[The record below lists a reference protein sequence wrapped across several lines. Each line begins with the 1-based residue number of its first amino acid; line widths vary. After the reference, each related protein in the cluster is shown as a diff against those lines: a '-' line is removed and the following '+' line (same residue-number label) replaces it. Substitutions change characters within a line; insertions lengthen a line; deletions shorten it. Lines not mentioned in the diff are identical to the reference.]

1 MLENQKVKKQYS
13 KEFKEQTAK
22 SIVEGQKKVSAV
34 SRETG
39 INENVLYRLKN
50 DYIENKENAYPGKGN
65 RRPKESE
72 IHRLNQEN
80 RDLREER
87 DILKKA
93 LAIFSKQ
100 PK

>member
-1 MLENQKVKKQYS
+1 MIENKKSKKQYA

-22 SIVEGQKKVSAV
+22 SIVEGQKKVAAV

-39 INENVLYRLKN
+39 ISENVLYRWKN

-65 RRPKESE
+65 RRPKEAE
-72 IHRLNQEN
+72 MHRLIQEN